1 MMMAIPSDGRSLN
14 LIDYKSDISLLF
26 ATNPFGWPFTQLD
39 WTLGI
44 FANIFAGN
52 FCDFL
57 DFFAISVFFH
67 SQIMGFFWIFLQFPC
82 FSHENHG
89 IFWIFCN
96 FRVFFTRK
104 SWDFLDFLQFPCFFT
119 RKSWYFF
126 HLGFS

>member
-1 MMMAIPSDGRSLN
+1 MMAIPSDGRSLN

-96 FRVFFTRK
+96 FRVFSHENHGIFSTWVFRDNFTRK
-104 SWDFLDFLQFPCFFT
+104 SWDF
-119 RKSWYFF
+119 F